1 MDMII
6 EKEFREIVKTELA
19 KRGWSQR
26 ELARQMEV
34 DVSYVNQY
42 LAGRVTPGTNVM
54 ERIFQ
59 TLGLV
64 PHLSVSTAD
73 EKIQASA

>member
-1 MDMII
+1 MHVII
-6 EKEFREIVKTELA
+6 ENEFRQIVKSELA

-42 LAGRVTPGTNVM
+42 LAGRATPGTNVM
-54 ERIFQ
+54 ERIFE

-64 PHLSVSTAD
+64 PHLTVSEIP
-73 EKIQASA
+73 EKASA